1 MRIKQN
7 RLVKTTFLLVLMG
20 TLTACAGGYQNSL
33 NQPAVPIGSQIEL
46 NISATVAP
54 DQNRIYIQNRML
66 VSEAQIDQYQVFCTI
81 VMHRYQ
87 EANQPQL
94 KIVPGKFTVTR
105 VRLINDFIHRPI
117 IYANNDDQYY
127 SPSFGVDFRTE
138 LLLASDDQP
147 EVSALTCTDHRPKYN
162 YKNDY
167 PDRSHFEAALGEFV
181 TLP

>member
-66 VSEAQIDQYQVFCTI
+66 VSEAQIDQY
-81 VMHRYQ
+81 
-87 EANQPQL
+87 
-94 KIVPGKFTVTR
+94 
-105 VRLINDFIHRPI
+105 
-117 IYANNDDQYY
+117 
-127 SPSFGVDFRTE
+127 
-138 LLLASDDQP
+138 
-147 EVSALTCTDHRPKYN
+147 
-162 YKNDY
+162 
-167 PDRSHFEAALGEFV
+167 
-181 TLP
+181 